1 MHMHSHI
8 CMLLYTSS
16 RVLIF
21 HCTHNAHDSFS
32 GGSYSEVIAE
42 ISSRDT
48 VGGEEVECSELADE
62 QTKRKRVYPSAM
74 VSTFIYLYVISSHD
88 LAVLSAKNRG

>member
-1 MHMHSHI
+1 MLTYHCIHNTHI
-8 CMLLYTSS
+8 
-16 RVLIF
+16 
-21 HCTHNAHDSFS
+21 DSFT

-48 VGGEEVECSELADE
+48 VGGEEVECSELVDD

-74 VSTFIYLYVISSHD
+74 VSEIE
-88 LAVLSAKNRG
+88 